1 MKVKT
6 TILGAILLLTA
17 GGIAVA
23 EGDAAAGKAKAAAC
37 SACHG
42 SNGVSTNPLY
52 PNLAGQHPQYL
63 TKAMK
68 AYQSGERGDP
78 TMKAMAAPLSDADI
92 VNLSAYYSEQ
102 SCEKE

>member
-1 MKVKT
+1 MKVMT
-6 TILGAILLLTA
+6 VILNIILLMTVSGMAL
-17 GGIAVA
+17 A

-42 SNGVSTNPLY
+42 SNGVSTNPIY
-52 PNLAGQHPQYL
+52 PNLAGQHLQYL
-63 TKAMK
+63 VKAMK

-78 TMKAMAAPLSDADI
+78 TMKAMAAPLSDVDI

-102 SCEKE
+102 SCKED